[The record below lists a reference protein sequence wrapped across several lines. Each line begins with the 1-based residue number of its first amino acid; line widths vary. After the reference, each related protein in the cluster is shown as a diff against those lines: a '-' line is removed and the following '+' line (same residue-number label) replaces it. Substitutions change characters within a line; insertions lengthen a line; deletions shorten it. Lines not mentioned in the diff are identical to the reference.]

1 MRKLRFAVLFLILL
15 MIPFVAKAES
25 KKINVYIFRGE
36 GCPHCEEALEFFDSL
51 EKDEEYSKYY
61 NLVKY
66 EVWNNKDNAKLMEEV
81 AKAYDEEASGV
92 PYIIIGEKTYSGY
105 SSASDD
111 EIKEAIKAAYNDKE
125 YKDIVKEVKEG
136 TFKSDKDSL
145 PVVPIIIIS
154 VVAVAVIILLV
165 VFTKED

>member
-1 MRKLRFAVLFLILL
+1 

-61 NLVKY
+61 NMKK
-66 EVWNNKDNAKLMEEV
+66 E
-81 AKAYDEEASGV
+81 
-92 PYIIIGEKTYSGY
+92 GEKTFSGY

-111 EIKEAIKAAYNDKE
+111 EIKEAIKTAYNDKE
-125 YKDIVKEVKEG
+125 YKDVVKEVKEG
-136 TFKSDKDSL
+136 NFKNDKDSL
-145 PVVPIIIIS
+145 PVVPIIVVS
-154 VVAVAVIILLV
+154 VVAIAVIVLLV
-165 VFTKED
+165 IFTKED

>member
-81 AKAYDEEASGV
+81 AKANCLMNE
-92 PYIIIGEKTYSGY
+92 
-105 SSASDD
+105 
-111 EIKEAIKAAYNDKE
+111 
-125 YKDIVKEVKEG
+125 
-136 TFKSDKDSL
+136 
-145 PVVPIIIIS
+145 
-154 VVAVAVIILLV
+154 
-165 VFTKED
+165 